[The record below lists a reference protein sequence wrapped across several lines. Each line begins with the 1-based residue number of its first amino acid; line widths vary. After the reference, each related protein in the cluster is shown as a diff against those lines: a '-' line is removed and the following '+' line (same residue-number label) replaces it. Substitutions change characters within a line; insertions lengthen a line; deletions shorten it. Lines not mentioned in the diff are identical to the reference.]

1 MVFSKYLGGMK
12 MLEKIYVLNG
22 VMFSV
27 GDEIEITSAKGFTLK
42 GVFYDTETLD
52 NGSLKLSKE
61 KEDNVYS
68 IIPIID
74 IDRIEKILP
83 TIKIEQYFQN
93 EKEMLKK
100 KIGSLPI
107 KECRKNLDGYI
118 FNVDDEVG
126 KFEEKFIER
135 LKCNIVEFLLQVIE
149 VEFFQKVSRETLVAM
164 MKDPLN
170 NGLYNHIL
178 DLQNGDIEIHYFLD
192 YYKIGDEVFYPHMKK
207 FLLDNV

>member
-126 KFEEKFIER
+126 KFEEKFIE
-135 LKCNIVEFLLQVIE
+135 
-149 VEFFQKVSRETLVAM
+149 S
-164 MKDPLN
+164 
-170 NGLYNHIL
+170 
-178 DLQNGDIEIHYFLD
+178 
-192 YYKIGDEVFYPHMKK
+192 
-207 FLLDNV
+207 